1 VRTVSLSRVV
11 GQVDP
16 KIEFSI
22 KSSLSRFTRKSRCVK
37 LVRQDL
43 SIQQRAS
50 RQKPDSFMRK
60 EQLNRVGNIRCISDS
75 IRGLKFTDQ
84 VGNKLRN
91 LCSRVGNSRRKSNS
105 IGLVILDVS
114 LILSEA

>member
-91 LCSRVGNSRRKSNS
+91 FEVTNWLKTLIVG
-105 IGLVILDVS
+105 
-114 LILSEA
+114 